1 MDADEL
7 RETIDNIRDWK
18 TTPDNRLREAFV
30 ALERAHN
37 SLDVLEGR
45 VQDLQEH
52 ILESQPS
59 PWEAGVLR
67 ALKMDA
73 YELGDSMNVAK
84 DHAAQKYGYTSP
96 EYATIEALASALDPY
111 GKD

>member
-7 RETIDNIRDWK
+7 RETIDYIRDWK
-18 TTPDNRLREAFV
+18 TTPANRLREALA
-30 ALERAHN
+30 ALEKAQN
-37 SLDVLEGR
+37 SLDVLEGQIQNMR
-45 VQDLQEH
+45 DNEPG
-52 ILESQPS
+52 EWAKS
-59 PWEAGVLR
+59 VLR
-67 ALKMDA
+67 VLERDA

-96 EYATIEALASALDPY
+96 EYATIEALATALDPY

>member
-1 MDADEL
+1 MDADALCKMLDDL
-7 RETIDNIRDWK
+7 RSSKEPTEQ
-18 TTPDNRLREAFV
+18 RLCEALLLLEEVHKALDARE
-30 ALERAHN
+30 
-37 SLDVLEGR
+37 GQ
-45 VQDLQEH
+45 VQDLREH
-52 ILESQPS
+52 IHESRLS
-59 PWEAGVLR
+59 PWEENVLR

-73 YELGDSMNVAK
+73 YEIGDSMSAAK